1 MIKTRNLPEELRK
14 RGHFCLWRYEERNG
28 QRTKV
33 PYNPRNPQMNAKSN
47 DISTFA
53 SLKVAEAALPRCGYD
68 GLGIGI
74 FEDFAGI
81 DIDHCVDDAG
91 RLSEMAEDIVRTMDT
106 YTEVS
111 PSGHGLRIL
120 FLAPGFQYDKA
131 RYYIKKSEIGL
142 ECYIAGMT
150 NRYLTVTGDTIRPAP
165 LLDRTEELQ
174 AVLDKYMVRSPQD
187 GGMEAWKP
195 TQTAGSWS
203 YGQPGGLTDDELI
216 QKAMNAR
223 NGGTFSR
230 LWTGDTSGYASHS
243 EADQALCN
251 LLAFWTNKDAGRMD
265 ALFRESGLMREKWD
279 RKQSGT
285 TYGAITIA
293 EAIRRC
299 GEGYEPPQRGL
310 GSPQT
315 AGTSS
320 PAQTTMDGGKS
331 PQMPPEAP
339 QRGQGD
345 PGQDAQP
352 APAPVEFSGVA
363 FLDTFMDKVQT
374 DIYKPLKTG
383 MGAFDRLLGGGI
395 LRQSL
400 VILSA
405 APGTGKTTLAQQI
418 FEEMAK
424 GGADVLYL
432 NLEMSAEQL
441 LARSLSRIAYKQG
454 RGMSA
459 ADVLKGYA
467 WIGAQREA
475 VEEAVGY
482 YKQNIAPHFVY
493 NPHGMGHSYQSIGA
507 MLTRYGEAAR
517 DRGTRAPV
525 VVLDYLHLLSSDK
538 KEDAQEIIKASVTML
553 NDYAVKYDTF
563 VFAISA
569 TNRTSNMQ
577 GKISMQSSRDSSGI
591 EYTADYMLSLN
602 YQALA
607 EREKIPG
614 TEVKYNADDPNHME
628 MLQQQNPRKMLVQVI
643 KNRMNAAGGKLP
655 LDFDAA
661 HSVFIPQ
668 EKTYSWPKFKKED
681 DYL

>member
-1 MIKTRNLPEELRK
+1 MIRTSNLPEELRR

-33 PYNPRNPQMNAKSN
+33 PYNPRNPQERGRSN
-47 DISTFA
+47 EPSTFA
-53 SLKVAEAALPRCGYD
+53 PLEVAEAALSRCGYD

-131 RYYIKKSEIGL
+131 KYYIKLSEIGL

-150 NRYLTVTGDTIRPAP
+150 NRYLTVTGDTIRYAP
-165 LLDRTEELQ
+165 LAERTKELQ
-174 AVLDKYMVRSPQD
+174 AVLDKYMVRNPQD
-187 GGMEAWKP
+187 GEEARKP

-203 YGQPGGLTDDELI
+203 YGQKVKPGELTDNELI
-216 QKAMNAR
+216 WKAKNAR
-223 NGGTFSR
+223 NGDTFSR

-279 RKQSGT
+279 RRQSGT

-315 AGTSS
+315 AGTPSMGQS
-320 PAQTTMDGGKS
+320 TTKGTGS
-331 PQMPPEAP
+331 PQTPPDAP

-345 PGQDAQP
+345 PGQDAQ
-352 APAPVEFSGVA
+352 PAPVEFSGVA

-374 DIYKPLKTG
+374 DIYRPLKTG

-441 LARSLSRIAYKQG
+441 LARSLSRIAYRNG

-467 WIGAQREA
+467 WIQAQREA
-475 VEEAVGY
+475 VEDAVGY
-482 YKQNIAPHFVY
+482 YKEIIAPHFVY
-493 NPHGMGHSYQSIGA
+493 NPQGMGHSYQSIGA

-525 VVLDYLHLLSSDK
+525 VVLDYLHLLSSDGR
-538 KEDAQEIIKASVTML
+538 EDAQEIVKNAVKML
-553 NDYAVKYDTF
+553 KDYAVEYDTF
-563 VFAISA
+563 VFALSA

-607 EREKIPG
+607 EKEKIPG
-614 TEVKYNADDPNHME
+614 TDVKYNADDPNHME